1 VTNENIIADKFNDYF
16 TNVGSNL
23 AEKIPSVNIDPITY
37 IRGSFPSSL
46 FLQDVERFEVERIIR
61 ALKHSSAGYDGIHA
75 KVLKH
80 IYRLIIEPLTHVL
93 HLSISQGFFPNEM
106 KLAKIIPLY
115 KSGDTI
121 HIGNY
126 RPVSVLPIFSK
137 LLERLMY
144 NRVFS
149 FININNILYK
159 YQFGFREKHST
170 NLALITL
177 IDKIASAIDNGDIFL
192 GVFLDLK
199 KAFDTVNH
207 NILLHKLFKYGI
219 RGIAFNW
226 FQDYLRGR
234 KQFVSFNDAE
244 SSRLTIKCGVPQ
256 GSILGPLLF
265 LLYINDIKDV
275 SNVVTPIVFADDT
288 SLFIRGGSVEDTFS
302 SLNQELIKIKDWLGA
317 NKLSL
322 NLEKTH
328 YIVFRSAR
336 SRRVLN
342 DNILKIDNC
351 IIERVEHIKFIGV
364 TVDAKLTWVNHIK
377 SVKSKVA
384 KGIGVLAKARK
395 YVDIMFLK
403 LLYNSIIYSH
413 LNYCVEVWGNSANI
427 HINSL
432 FKLQKKAVRL
442 IKNASFMASTDPIFK
457 SMKSLKLTD
466 IFAVCTLTFVF
477 KFVKGMLPEVFYEF
491 YKRNNR
497 VISRQ
502 TRQSNKLYIPIAK
515 SALYEKTIRINGAK
529 YWNNID
535 DIIDYNCSLHTFKKR
550 LKNHF
555 ISKLSS

>member
-1 VTNENIIADKFNDYF
+1 MECPKVPYS
-16 TNVGSNL
+16 G
-23 AEKIPSVNIDPITY
+23 
-37 IRGSFPSSL
+37 L
-46 FLQDVERFEVERIIR
+46 FF
-61 ALKHSSAGYDGIHA
+61 
-75 KVLKH
+75 
-80 IYRLIIEPLTHVL
+80 
-93 HLSISQGFFPNEM
+93 
-106 KLAKIIPLY
+106 
-115 KSGDTI
+115 
-121 HIGNY
+121 
-126 RPVSVLPIFSK
+126 
-137 LLERLMY
+137 
-144 NRVFS
+144 
-149 FININNILYK
+149 
-159 YQFGFREKHST
+159 
-170 NLALITL
+170 
-177 IDKIASAIDNGDIFL
+177 
-192 GVFLDLK
+192 
-199 KAFDTVNH
+199 
-207 NILLHKLFKYGI
+207 
-219 RGIAFNW
+219 
-226 FQDYLRGR
+226 
-234 KQFVSFNDAE
+234 
-244 SSRLTIKCGVPQ
+244 
-256 GSILGPLLF
+256 F

-275 SNVVTPIVFADDT
+275 SNVVTPIIFADDT

-395 YVDIMFLK
+395 YVDTTSLK

-413 LNYCVEVWGNSANI
+413 LNYCVEVWGNAANI